1 MAIITT
7 IVGLLGR
14 FAGRVLSATLGW
26 ATLLLFGKVPQSKQM
41 LLLVIVFGSLAW
53 VALLV
58 GVLLPQ
64 VGLLLIAALPLP
76 DFISEDWVRIGM
88 LIGALVIPLLIGLA
102 AVFVTN
108 DRVKRTPAGFVFSVL
123 RGYPFALV
131 LTLIIGL
138 LAVVGTVRK
147 LRSLAR
153 RWEDAHIPLVVK
165 PGGYDAVLE
174 DVRRAL
180 VGVNIAV
187 RARDAGVLISGPPRL
202 LDLIAGRALGELV
215 PDKLMILVGANLE
228 VLVYPSDLAI
238 SGTRERV
245 AIARAALASR
255 VSEAP
260 AYMTTSMEAQQFED
274 RLDAIRSLTEKGT
287 PAEALVRL
295 GDLDAELARLIVPHD
310 EWELL
315 YRRRLQLERDALRA
329 QEDES
334 DGWPEEG
341 EGGHGTPSRLGWA
354 VGAAG
359 LGLVALDLAL
369 LLTER
374 RRNGE
379 PDGR

>member
-1 MAIITT
+1 MAIITA

-26 ATLLLFGKVPQSKQM
+26 ATLLLFGKVPQSRQM
-41 LLLVIVFGSLAW
+41 LLLIIVFGSLVW

-58 GVLLPQ
+58 GVLIPQ
-64 VGLLLIAALPLP
+64 VGLLLIAAMPLP
-76 DFISEDWVRIGM
+76 DFISEDWVRFAM
-88 LIGALVIPLLIGLA
+88 LFGALVIPLLLGLA
-102 AVFVTN
+102 AVFVTT
-108 DRVKRTPAGFVFSVL
+108 DRSRRTPTGLVVSVL

-138 LAVVGTVRK
+138 LGLVGIVRK
-147 LRSLAR
+147 LRSLSR
-153 RWEDAHIPLVVK
+153 RWEDAHIPLIVK

-180 VGVNIAV
+180 IDVDIAV
-187 RARDAGVLISGPPRL
+187 RARDAGVLISGPPKL

-215 PDKLMILVGANLE
+215 PDKLMNLVGANLE

-238 SGTRERV
+238 MGTRERV
-245 AIARAALASR
+245 AVARAALASR

-274 RLDAIRSLTEKGT
+274 RLDEIRGLSENGT
-287 PAEALVRL
+287 PYEALGRL
-295 GDLDAELARLIVPHD
+295 RELDAKLARLVVPHD
-310 EWELL
+310 EWEIL

-329 QEDES
+329 QDEAA
-334 DGWPEEG
+334 DGWVEEA
-341 EGGHGTPSRLGWA
+341 ESSRAPSRVGWA
-354 VGAAG
+354 IGAAG

-379 PDGR
+379 RSQ

>member
-1 MAIITT
+1 MAIITA

-26 ATLLLFGKVPQSKQM
+26 ATLLLFGKVPQSRQT
-41 LLLVIVFGSLAW
+41 LLLVIVFGSLVW

-58 GVLLPQ
+58 GVLVPQ
-64 VGLLLIAALPLP
+64 VGLLLIAAMPLP
-76 DFISEDWVRIGM
+76 DFISEDWVRLGM
-88 LIGALVIPLLIGLA
+88 LVGALVIPLLIGLA
-102 AVFVTN
+102 AVFVTG
-108 DRVKRTPAGFVFSVL
+108 DRSRRTPAGLLMSVL

-131 LTLIIGL
+131 LTLIIVL
-138 LAVVGTVRK
+138 LGVVGIARK

-153 RWEDAHIPLVVK
+153 RWEDAHIPLIVK
-165 PGGYDAVLE
+165 PGGYDAVLA

-180 VGVNIAV
+180 VAVDIAV
-187 RARDAGVLISGPPRL
+187 RARDAGVLISGPPKL

-215 PDKLMILVGANLE
+215 PDKLMNLVGANLE

-245 AIARAALASR
+245 AVARAALASR

-274 RLDAIRSLTEKGT
+274 RLDLIRGLAENGT
-287 PAEALVRL
+287 PYEA
-295 GDLDAELARLIVPHD
+295 LARLRELDAKLARLVVPYD
-310 EWELL
+310 EWEIL

-329 QEDES
+329 QEEAA
-334 DGWPEEG
+334 DGWVEESETSG
-341 EGGHGTPSRLGWA
+341 APSRVGWA
-354 VGAAG
+354 IGAAG
-359 LGLVALDLAL
+359 LGLLALDLAL

-379 PDGR
+379 QAQ